1 MALEPWTL
9 LIGTHAVSAVLALV
23 LGAVNTLRRVRG
35 DRPHVRIGRAWLVSM
50 LLVSF
55 TSFWI
60 GDYSDAEGLFLHG
73 LAVAT
78 IVSIVIGWW
87 AARNGQYITHG
98 WCMVCPYVGLLGA
111 LVGVVAAP
119 VRMIPSWFRAHPLP
133 MTLIV
138 AGLVVVA
145 ALGVRVAL
153 RRRRDAGATAET
165 PRDPVPT

>member
-9 LIGTHAVSAVLALV
+9 LIGTHAVAAVLALV

-35 DRPHVRIGRAWLVSM
+35 DRPHRRIGRAWLVSM
-50 LLVSF
+50 LLVSA

-60 GDYSDAEGLFLHG
+60 GDYDDAEGLFLHG

-87 AARNGQYITHG
+87 AARQGQYITHG

-111 LVGVVAAP
+111 LVGVVATP
-119 VRMIPSWFRAHPLP
+119 VRMIPSWFRAYPLP
-133 MTLIV
+133 MTLIA
-138 AGLVVVA
+138 AGLVVA
-145 ALGVRVAL
+145 AAVGARVAL
-153 RRRRDAGATAET
+153 RRRT
-165 PRDPVPT
+165 PVPARPEPVTT